1 MKQKEILLFGA
12 SGQIGRN
19 LIRKLSKNN
28 YKITAVTRNIHKA
41 GYILK
46 TQANPGYLNLVEL
59 KTFNYSKINELMK
72 NCNICINLIGILYE
86 NRKNQFK
93 MIHSD
98 LPNMLSKIAKQNNID
113 KFIHLSALGIENAQ
127 DSEYAKSKLDG
138 EDKIKINFKNYLIL
152 KPSIVYSVDDKF
164 TTNFMSLLSKL
175 PIMPLYYNGSTKF
188 SPIHVNDLV
197 NIIYEL
203 IERKNDNLVLECIG
217 PEVFSFKEIIQML
230 LKSINKKR
238 LLLPLPLPLAKL
250 SAKILQILPN
260 PLLTEDQLRLLKYDN
275 CKTHIHKNN
284 FDIGLVSLRKFKS
297 EIDKYSYNWRSGGQ
311 FSKNLN

>member
-41 GYILK
+41 GYVLK
-46 TQANPGYLNLVEL
+46 TQANSGYLNLVEL
-59 KTFNYSKINELMK
+59 KTFNYSKINEVMK

-86 NRKNQFK
+86 KKKNQFK

-138 EDKIKINFKNYLIL
+138 EDKIKINLKNYLIL

-250 SAKILQILPN
+250 SAKILTN
-260 PLLTEDQLRLLKYDN
+260 FAKPLVEPRTN
-275 CKTHIHKNN
+275 
-284 FDIGLVSLRKFKS
+284 
-297 EIDKYSYNWRSGGQ
+297 
-311 FSKNLN
+311 

>member
-41 GYILK
+41 GYVLK

-93 MIHSD
+93 IIHSD

-260 PLLTEDQLRLLKYDN
+260 PLLTEDQLRLLKYYN

>member
-93 MIHSD
+93 IIHSD

>member
-1 MKQKEILLFGA
+1 
-12 SGQIGRN
+12 
-19 LIRKLSKNN
+19 
-28 YKITAVTRNIHKA
+28 
-41 GYILK
+41 
-46 TQANPGYLNLVEL
+46 
-59 KTFNYSKINELMK
+59 
-72 NCNICINLIGILYE
+72 
-86 NRKNQFK
+86 
-93 MIHSD
+93 
-98 LPNMLSKIAKQNNID
+98 MLSKIANQNNID
-113 KFIHLSALGIENAQ
+113 KFIHLSALAIENAS

-138 EDKIKINFKNYLIL
+138 ENKIKINFKNYYII

-203 IERKNDNLVLECIG
+203 IERKNDKLVLECVG
-217 PEVFSFKEIIQML
+217 PEVFSFKEILQML

-238 LLLPLPLPLAKL
+238 LLLPLPFPLAKL

-275 CKTHIHKNN
+275 CKTHKHKNN
-284 FDIGLVSLRKFKS
+284 FDIGLVSPRKFKT

>member
-1 MKQKEILLFGA
+1 
-12 SGQIGRN
+12 
-19 LIRKLSKNN
+19 
-28 YKITAVTRNIHKA
+28 
-41 GYILK
+41 
-46 TQANPGYLNLVEL
+46 
-59 KTFNYSKINELMK
+59 
-72 NCNICINLIGILYE
+72 
-86 NRKNQFK
+86 
-93 MIHSD
+93 
-98 LPNMLSKIAKQNNID
+98 
-113 KFIHLSALGIENAQ
+113 
-127 DSEYAKSKLDG
+127 
-138 EDKIKINFKNYLIL
+138 
-152 KPSIVYSVDDKF
+152 
-164 TTNFMSLLSKL
+164 MSLLSKL

>member
-41 GYILK
+41 GYVLK

-93 MIHSD
+93 IIHSD

>member
-41 GYILK
+41 GYVLK

>member
-12 SGQIGRN
+12 TGQIGRN

-59 KTFNYSKINELMK
+59 KTFNYVKINELMK
-72 NCNICINLIGILYE
+72 NCNVCINLIGILYE

-93 MIHSD
+93 IIHSD

-113 KFIHLSALGIENAQ
+113 KFIHLSALAIENAP

-138 EDKIKINFKNYLIL
+138 ENKIKINFKNYLIL

-164 TTNFMSLLSKL
+164 TTNFMSLLNKL

-197 NIIYEL
+197 NIIFEL
-203 IERKNDNLVLECIG
+203 IERKNDNLVLECVG

-230 LKSINKKR
+230 LKSIDKKR